1 MEPCAANAHERAGRM
16 RWAALLQRV
25 FEIDALRC
33 PRCGRAMRLI
43 AAIEDP
49 DVARRILECLKLPAR
64 APPLEAAAAAPEQ
77 PQWLDAARMG
87 RSLILAMRRRIRP
100 CSSNSQFSFP

>member
-1 MEPCAANAHERAGRM
+1 MESCAAIAHESAGRI

-33 PRCGRAMRLI
+33 PRCGGAMRLI

-64 APPLEAAAAAPEQ
+64 APPLGAAAAEPEQ
-77 PQWLDAARMG
+77 P
-87 RSLILAMRRRIRP
+87 P
-100 CSSNSQFSFP
+100 CPEEDRFFDKSPACDEP

>member
-1 MEPCAANAHERAGRM
+1 MPGREHRVESCAANAHERAGRM

-49 DVARRILECLKLPAR
+49 DIARRILECLKLPAR
-64 APPLEAAAAAPEQ
+64 APPLGAAAAAPEQ
-77 PQWLDAARMG
+77 PQWLDEDRFFDQSPACDE
-87 RSLILAMRRRIRP
+87 P
-100 CSSNSQFSFP
+100 